1 MFVHY
6 RAHVIIKT
14 PQKYDLKWN
23 MFQSFSP
30 KLWIVVGFTMALL
43 SISLA
48 SIHFVNQQHGL
59 QDGGDYTLTTF
70 MFIVFGAYCQKG
82 NIAKR

>member
-1 MFVHY
+1 MF
-6 RAHVIIKT
+6 RLFT
-14 PQKYDLKWN
+14 
-23 MFQSFSP
+23 P

-43 SISLA
+43 SVSLA
-48 SIHFVNQQHGL
+48 SIEFMVRQHGL

-70 MFIVFGAYCQKG
+70 IFIIFAAYCQKG